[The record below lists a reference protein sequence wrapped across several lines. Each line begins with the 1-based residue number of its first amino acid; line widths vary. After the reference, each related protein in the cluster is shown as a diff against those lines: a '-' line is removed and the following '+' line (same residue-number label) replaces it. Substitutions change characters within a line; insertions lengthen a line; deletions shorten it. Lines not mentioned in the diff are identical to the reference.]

1 MRDLAGSTSQTQN
14 NLRLHFN
21 SYPPEKVCA
30 FSSPRVEN
38 RLISITGTL
47 NTSLEELFF
56 SPSNLSPAHTAVYQR
71 MPMQAQM
78 LLETE

>member
-1 MRDLAGSTSQTQN
+1 MRDLAGSTSRAQKC
-14 NLRLHFN
+14 LHLHFN
-21 SYPPEKVCA
+21 SYPLKTRA

-38 RLISITGTL
+38 RLILITGTL

-56 SPSNLSPAHTAVYQR
+56 SLSNLSAAHTAVYQR